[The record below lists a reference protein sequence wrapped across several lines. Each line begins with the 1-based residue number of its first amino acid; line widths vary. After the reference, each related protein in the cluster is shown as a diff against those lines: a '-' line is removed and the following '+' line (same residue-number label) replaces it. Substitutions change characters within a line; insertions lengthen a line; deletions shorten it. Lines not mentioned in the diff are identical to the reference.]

1 MAGPKVSE
9 IAAAVE
15 RWYPP
20 QLAEEWDQIG
30 LAVSSDD
37 IAVEKML
44 LTVDL
49 TMEVLVSAVSVGANL
64 VISHHPLDL
73 TDVPEVVTQ
82 QHIAQLIEFAA
93 KNQLSIYVA
102 HTNADHGIDGV
113 SDALISALGVIPE
126 HSITE
131 TTSLIGTG
139 RVGEL
144 KKPMPLIDLARLLE
158 EKLPKNQNGIRFT
171 GNPANLVQRIA
182 VCGGSGASLL
192 PMLPS
197 LAVDAYVTADLKHHA
212 VLDHQANSSIALINV
227 SHWASEWLW
236 LAVLAKKLNQEF
248 PLVQTVIS
256 EICTDPWTGQIS
268 GANSL

>member
-1 MAGPKVSE
+1 MTRPKVSE
-9 IAAAVE
+9 IASAVE
-15 RWYPP
+15 RWYPAE
-20 QLAEEWDQIG
+20 LAEEWDQIG
-30 LAVSSDD
+30 LAVGSGD
-37 IAVEKML
+37 IAVEKIL

-49 TMEVLVSAVSVGANL
+49 TLEILASAVSVGANL

-73 TDVPEVVTQ
+73 TDLPEVVTQ
-82 QHIAQLIEFAA
+82 QHIAQMIEFAA
-93 KNQLSIYVA
+93 KHQLSIYVA

-113 SDALISALGVIPE
+113 SDALIASLGVIPE
-126 HSITE
+126 HSVTQ

-139 RVGEL
+139 RVGKL
-144 KKPMPLIDLARLLE
+144 QKPMPLVELARLLAA
-158 EKLPKNQNGIRFT
+158 KLPKNQNGIRFT
-171 GNPANLVQRIA
+171 GNPANLIQRIA

-192 PMLPS
+192 PILPS
-197 LAVDAYVTADLKHHA
+197 LAVDAYITADLKHHA

-248 PLVQTVIS
+248 PLVPTVIS

-268 GANSL
+268 GVNSP